1 MPGFWDQAKKAASRA
16 AAEAEKQ
23 ATVAKLNVEVSQA
36 NSKIKDKLA
45 DMGKT
50 ALQLY
55 RDGVIDHAE
64 LEPFVVE
71 IDNLERHVRDV
82 ESQIAESNAEPAAE
96 GQG

>member
-23 ATVAKLNVEVSQA
+23 ATVAKLNVEVNQT
-36 NSKIKDKLA
+36 NGKIKDKLA
-45 DMGKT
+45 DVGKM

-55 RDGVIDHAE
+55 RNGAIDHAE

-71 IDNLERHVRDV
+71 VDNLERHVK
-82 ESQIAESNAEPAAE
+82 ELENQIAEAKSATVAE
-96 GQG
+96 G

>member
-1 MPGFWDQAKKAASRA
+1 MPGFWDQARKAASRA

-23 ATVAKLNVEVSQA
+23 ATVAKLNVEVSQTNA
-36 NSKIKDKLA
+36 KIKDKLA

-55 RDGVIDHAE
+55 RDGAIDHAE

-71 IDNLERHVRDV
+71 VDNLERHVKDL
-82 ESQIAESNAEPAAE
+82 ENQIDEAKAA
-96 GQG
+96 QVADN